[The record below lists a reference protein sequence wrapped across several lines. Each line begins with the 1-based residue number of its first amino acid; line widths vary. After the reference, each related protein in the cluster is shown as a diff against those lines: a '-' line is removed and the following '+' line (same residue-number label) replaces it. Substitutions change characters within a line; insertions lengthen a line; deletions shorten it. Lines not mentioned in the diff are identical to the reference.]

1 MLRSAILIYLT
12 CRERG
17 NEGIT
22 HRPKDESEFVAKK
35 MTFEANIFK
44 FFLKGE
50 PTVPIRRNLTAD
62 ANTNGYRTDTE
73 QVRECERMVTER
85 IQNGYRTDIER
96 IRNGNKGKSV
106 LYKRTRSSEHMLVS
120 YAIRVPTRDL
130 KKYNFKYT
138 LVQVLSGPAIL
149 RK

>member
-1 MLRSAILIYLT
+1 MYQFATVSHLDLSP

-62 ANTNGYRTDTE
+62 ENTNGYRTDTE
-73 QVRECERMVTER
+73 QVRECERMGTER

-96 IRNGNKGKSV
+96 ISNGYGTVTKEKAFSV
-106 LYKRTRSSEHMLVS
+106 KE
-120 YAIRVPTRDL
+120 RVPQNTC
-130 KKYNFKYT
+130 
-138 LVQVLSGPAIL
+138 
-149 RK
+149 